1 MNEKKRNFGMDGQV
15 AISTLWIVVMINM
28 AFADILGFITP
39 GVLKEMMAMNT
50 SQGLILV
57 FAILIEV
64 PIAMIFLARILK
76 PMANR
81 FVNLAAGI
89 ITIAFVVGGYSA
101 YPHYY
106 FIASVEVLCMLAI
119 MAIAWNLPKTE
130 TVKSS
135 LEAA

>member
-64 PIAMIFLARILK
+64 PIAMIFLAR
-76 PMANR
+76 
-81 FVNLAAGI
+81 LAG
-89 ITIAFVVGGYSA
+89 S
-101 YPHYY
+101 YPR
-106 FIASVEVLCMLAI
+106 SNQV
-119 MAIAWNLPKTE
+119 
-130 TVKSS
+130 
-135 LEAA
+135 